1 VVTVE
6 AAGLGAAAVLA
17 ALSLL
22 HVYWA
27 VGGRGGQR
35 AVVPTADGRPLLA
48 PSRAATVV
56 VAALLAASAGLL
68 AGGVREWS
76 PRVGFRVGTAGVGLV
91 LLARAV
97 GERRYLGFFKRE
109 RGTEFARRD
118 TWLYSPLC
126 LALGAVAVLVAATS

>member
-1 VVTVE
+1 MVD

-22 HVYWA
+22 HWYWA
-27 VGGRGGQR
+27 AGGRGGQG
-35 AVVPTADGRPLLA
+35 AVVPTADGRALLV

-68 AGGVREWS
+68 TGAALEWS
-76 PRVGFRVGTAGVGLV
+76 PRVGFRVGAAGVGLV
-91 LLARAV
+91 LLVRAV

-126 LALGAVAVLVAATS
+126 VALGAVAVLVAATS